1 MPVVA
6 IINQKGGVGKTTLAT
21 NLASALTG
29 TGRVLLLDAAPQP
42 SGLGWANLD
51 PRPDPNPE
59 VQGTDAGALVRQARA
74 ASEEYAWV
82 VIDCPPGIS
91 RVNAEAIRASNV
103 VLIPCKPRVWDAW
116 ACEDIVDAVKLRI
129 EPIIY
134 GGGQQNGLRSGTLP
148 LPLCVGMAAAAG
160 ILRTTEGVKERSRI
174 SEQRDLFIRLLQNS
188 GIPAQLNGPAGQW
201 RHPGNANL
209 RFSGFAAEDIL
220 GSVQP
225 QLAASTGA
233 ACSSGIPE
241 PSHVLRAMGLGNAEA
256 RIHRWT
262 GMDGVRTAEGGEGVT
277 GAIIR
282 AGIRVDGRLAAVC
295 RRFGG
300 RRCRP
305 AVAVASEMAG

>member
-1 MPVVA
+1 MGIRVTRYFRKVNTHA
-6 IINQKGGVGKTTLAT
+6 GGRHHQPEGWSRENDLSHQPGVRPDRHRAGA
-21 NLASALTG
+21 AYGADPQHSA
-29 TGRVLLLDAAPQP
+29 
-42 SGLGWANLD
+42 LGWANLD

-59 VQGTDAGALVRQARA
+59 VQGADAGALVRQARA
-74 ASEEYAWV
+74 AAGEYAWV

-103 VLIPCKPRVWDAW
+103 VLIPCKPRVWDVW
-116 ACEDIVDAVKLRI
+116 ACEDIVDAFKLRI

-160 ILRTTEGVKERSRI
+160 ILRTREGVKERSRI

-233 ACSSGIPE
+233 ACSSGLPE
-241 PSHVLRAMGLGNAEA
+241 PSHVLRAMGLGNSEA
-256 RIHRWT
+256 SSSIRFSFGRFTT
-262 GMDGVRTAEGGEGVT
+262 GYEVEEAARL
-277 GAIIR
+277 IIR
-282 AGIRVDGRLAAVC
+282 SLKSVQKSVDPVPIVR
-295 RRFGG
+295 
-300 RRCRP
+300 
-305 AVAVASEMAG
+305 S